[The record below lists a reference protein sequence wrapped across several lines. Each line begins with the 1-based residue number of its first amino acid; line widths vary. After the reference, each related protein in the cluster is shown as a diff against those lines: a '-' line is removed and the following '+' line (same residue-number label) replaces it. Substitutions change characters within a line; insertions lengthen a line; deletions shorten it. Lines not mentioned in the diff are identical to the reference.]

1 MDKRQDITYG
11 IYHPLEGKADA
22 DVLDVL
28 ERQGFTE
35 ISIKGKKQGV
45 YEVNMKEPIVVI
57 ENMDTALKEP
67 FNTNHRILDVLEETH
82 ADMQLSLIHI

>member
-1 MDKRQDITYG
+1 MLIIRGIYCAPHTDMRNLLQIITTEVIAEAVADDITYG

-45 YEVNMKEPIVVI
+45 YEVNMK
-57 ENMDTALKEP
+57 
-67 FNTNHRILDVLEETH
+67 
-82 ADMQLSLIHI
+82 